1 MFPSDSRAYGLSAGN
16 PSVSQPPSDDGCAEP
31 LGGFLRFLLY
41 GVIRNSDDEITCL
54 VSPLLRHFEL
64 VSSRIKVSSSGDK
77 GFMKTASEA
86 SCAAAKQLRVDGLHE
101 SRWELKI
108 HHVSHDN
115 LDAFSKR
122 LSGYA
127 NHHYD
132 VVEPS
137 FEL

>member
-1 MFPSDSRAYGLSAGN
+1 
-16 PSVSQPPSDDGCAEP
+16 
-31 LGGFLRFLLY
+31 
-41 GVIRNSDDEITCL
+41 
-54 VSPLLRHFEL
+54 
-64 VSSRIKVSSSGDK
+64 
-77 GFMKTASEA
+77 MKTASEA

-108 HHVSHDN
+108 HHAAQAIEITDTCKKLALTIDVSHDN